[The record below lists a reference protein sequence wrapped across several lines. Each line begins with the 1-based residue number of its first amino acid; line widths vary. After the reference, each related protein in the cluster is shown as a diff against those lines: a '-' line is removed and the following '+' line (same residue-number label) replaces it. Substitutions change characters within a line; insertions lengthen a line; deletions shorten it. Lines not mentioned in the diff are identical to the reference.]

1 MTSALND
8 DHPLRELSADDISV
22 VAGGAINLDFEFV
35 GIRIMI
41 RANDDY
47 AFMCVANSDTYTCS
61 GAMADGTPISGSGP
75 VPR

>member
-1 MTSALND
+1 VTFLNMD
-8 DHPLRELSADDISV
+8 RPARELSAAELAA

-47 AFMCVANSDTYTCS
+47 AFMCVANSETYTCS
-61 GAMADGTPISGSGP
+61 GSMADGTPISGSGP